1 MAHPDSQQT
10 VAPVRASRYFP
21 RNKDDLTGNG
31 HRQLLGALGIAL
43 PLMVVLM
50 AGVRPVAEIE
60 AWSVLPSISAYYH
73 TGAEA
78 FFIGIV
84 VALGVF
90 LLTYEGF
97 GNADGRKD
105 RTAARIAGASALVL
119 AVFPTEAKGGF
130 ASPGWWQPWME
141 HLHLAG
147 AALLFISFGYMSW
160 FLFPMSDKALSREK
174 RLRNLIHRICALA
187 IAAGLVWALVAGFVL
202 RRSIFLP
209 ETLMLLAFGISWLVK
224 GKVDVTAKALLARA
238 ETSP

>member
-1 MAHPDSQQT
+1 MAHHGSHQT
-10 VAPVRASRYFP
+10 MAPVRASRYFP
-21 RNKDDLTGNG
+21 RNSDDLTGNG
-31 HRQLLGALGIAL
+31 HRQLLGVLGIAL
-43 PLMVVLM
+43 PVMVVLA
-50 AGVRPVAEIE
+50 AGLRPVKHIE
-60 AWSVLPSISAYYH
+60 AWKMLPSISAYYH

-119 AVFPTEAKGGF
+119 AVFPTEAQGGF
-130 ASPGWWQPWME
+130 PCPGWWKPWME
-141 HLHLAG
+141 VLHATG
-147 AALLFISFGYMSW
+147 AAVLFLSFGYMSW
-160 FLFPMSDKALSREK
+160 FLFPLSDKTLSREK
-174 RLRNLIHRICALA
+174 RLRNLIHRLCALV
-187 IAAGLVWALVAGFVL
+187 IGAGLAWALVAGFL
-202 RRSIFLP
+202 LQRGIFLP

-238 ETSP
+238 EASA